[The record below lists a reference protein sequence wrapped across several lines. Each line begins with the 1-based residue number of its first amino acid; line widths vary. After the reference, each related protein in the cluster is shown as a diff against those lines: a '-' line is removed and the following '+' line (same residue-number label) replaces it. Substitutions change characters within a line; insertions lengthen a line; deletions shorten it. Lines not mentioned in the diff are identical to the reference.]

1 MSAFE
6 AARAQVRA
14 QRQREARGSAR
25 RLVRRIGKSFEQVT
39 TSIAAG
45 EYASASK
52 TLFEQ
57 HRLVGELQ
65 TALSAAQI
73 DVLREQAAELFGLP
87 TVPTA
92 DGGTAELRPAIVYCD
107 PPWAYPTKVHA
118 MGTHQLY
125 DSMSDDELAALPVA
139 GLAAEDA
146 ALLMWVTLPKLD
158 AAHRIIEAWGFEFR
172 AVFLVWNK
180 VARYYGR
187 APRSKS
193 LYTRPNAE
201 LLLLA
206 IRGSMPSL
214 KAGASNVHSNVLL
227 TRPDDHSHKPE
238 VVRQLIVE
246 TFGDLPRIELFAR
259 QTTPD
264 WLAWGNEIAGSST
277 PSTALRSNLAQPR
290 EQKNRQTGDAIK
302 RSLLRRK
309 PLRDDEEEE
318 DDDNEDT
325 KSERRATTDRRAA
338 TKRSHSTMR
347 YLERYEQYN
356 ELTHNKVIVVGPPD
370 ALPLEHEQTRTRFV
384 ALMNHP
390 CVDTVQ
396 REPLSAYLS
405 STDLFSNSTL
415 LPDAKPVSR
424 SYPRLSRTALAAAL
438 PLIKTIQ
445 TQNSDIVFA
454 RANHIDPPQA
464 TATQSTADKVN

>member
-6 AARAQVRA
+6 AERAQVRA
-14 QRQREARGSAR
+14 RRQAEGRALAG
-25 RLVRRIGKSFEQVT
+25 RLVRRIGKSHEAVV
-39 TSIAAG
+39 SALEAG
-45 EYASASK
+45 KYDEASK
-52 TLFEQ
+52 TLFAQ
-57 HRLVGELQ
+57 QRLVADLQ
-65 TALSAAQI
+65 TALSDAQI
-73 DVLREQAAELFGLP
+73 ESLREHAAKFFGLP
-87 TVPTA
+87 AAQLPDGSGATTV
-92 DGGTAELRPAIVYCD
+92 LRPAIVYCD
-107 PPWAYPTKVHA
+107 PPWAYATKVHA

-125 DSMSDDELAALPVA
+125 DSMSDAELAALPVA

-193 LYTRPNAE
+193 IYTRPNAE

-214 KAGASNVHSNVLL
+214 KAGGNNMHSNVLL

-259 QTTPD
+259 QTQPD
-264 WLAWGNEIAGSST
+264 WLAWGNEIAGST
-277 PSTALRSNLAQPR
+277 TTATALRGNLAQPR
-290 EQKNRQTGDAIK
+290 AKQNRQTGDAIK
-302 RSLLRRK
+302 RSLLRKQQQRK
-309 PLRDDEEEE
+309 SQAADKAEEADSEE
-318 DDDNEDT
+318 
-325 KSERRATTDRRAA
+325 SEPPATSARAP

-356 ELTHNKVIVVGPPD
+356 ELSHTKVMVVGPPD
-370 ALPLEHEQTRTRFV
+370 ALALEHEETRTRFV
-384 ALMNHP
+384 ALMSHP
-390 CVDTVQ
+390 CVDALP
-396 REPLSAYLS
+396 RDPLSAYIS
-405 STDLFSNSTL
+405 STDLFNNSTL
-415 LPDAKPVSR
+415 LPEAQPVSR
-424 SYPRLSRTALAAAL
+424 SYPRLSATALATAL
-438 PLIKTIQ
+438 PLIKAIQ
-445 TQNSDIVFA
+445 NKNSDTVFA
-454 RANHIDPPQA
+454 LANHIEPQ
-464 TATQSTADKVN
+464 T

>member
-6 AARAQVRA
+6 VKRAQVRA
-14 QRQREARGSAR
+14 QRQREALKSAD
-25 RLVRRIGKSFEQVT
+25 RLARRIGKSYEQVT
-39 TSIAAG
+39 TSITAG

-57 HRLVGELQ
+57 QRLVGELQ

-92 DGGTAELRPAIVYCD
+92 DGGTAVLRPAIVYCD
-107 PPWAYPTKVHA
+107 PPWAYATKVHA

-193 LYTRPNAE
+193 IYTRPNAE

-259 QTTPD
+259 QTEPD

-277 PSTALRSNLAQPR
+277 TGTALRGNLAQPR
-290 EQKNRQTGDAIK
+290 EKKNRQTGDAIK

-309 PLRDDEEEE
+309 PLRDDE
-318 DDDNEDT
+318 DDDDDDT
-325 KSERRATTDRRAA
+325 KSERRGATDKHAA

-384 ALMNHP
+384 ALMDHP

-405 STDLFSNSTL
+405 STDLFCNSTL

-445 TQNSDIVFA
+445 NQNSDIVFA
-454 RANHIDPPQA
+454 LANHLDLPQA
-464 TATQSTADKVN
+464 TAAQSTAD

>member
-6 AARAQVRA
+6 AERAQVREKRQKKA
-14 QRQREARGSAR
+14 QTSAR
-25 RLVRRIGKSFEQVT
+25 NLVRRIGASSEQAKASV
-39 TSIAAG
+39 AAG
-45 EYASASK
+45 EYANASK
-52 TLFEQ
+52 TIFEQ
-57 HRLVGELQ
+57 QRLLGALQ
-65 TALSAAQI
+65 TALSDAQI
-73 DVLREQAAELFGLP
+73 DVLRERAAELFGLP
-87 TVPTA
+87 KVATA
-92 DGGTAELRPAIVYCD
+92 DGGETVLRPAIVYCD
-107 PPWAYPTKVHA
+107 PPWSYPTKVHT
-118 MGTHQLY
+118 MGTYQLY

-158 AAHRIIEAWGFEFR
+158 AAHRIIEAWGFSFR

-187 APRSKS
+187 PPRSKS
-193 LYTRPNAE
+193 IYTRPNAE

-214 KAGASNVHSNVLL
+214 KKGARNVHSNVLL

-259 QTTPD
+259 QTEPT
-264 WLAWGNEIAGSST
+264 WLAWGNEIAGSSI
-277 PSTALRSNLAQPR
+277 SGTALRSNLAQPR
-290 EQKNRQTGDAIK
+290 EQKNRQNGDAIK

-309 PLRDDEEEE
+309 RNRTEDDE
-318 DDDNEDT
+318 DDDEDD
-325 KSERRATTDRRAA
+325 SEQGGATDKQVA
-338 TKRSHSTMR
+338 TKRSQSTMR

-356 ELTHNKVIVVGPPD
+356 ELSHNKVTVIGPPD
-370 ALPLEHEQTRTRFV
+370 ALALEHEDTRTRFV

-390 CVDTVQ
+390 CIEGVR

-405 STDLFSNSTL
+405 STDLFNNSTL
-415 LPDAKPVSR
+415 LPEAKPVSR
-424 SYPRLSRTALAAAL
+424 SYPRLSREALAAAL
-438 PLIKTIQ
+438 PVIKTIQ
-445 TQNSDIVFA
+445 TQNSDVVFA
-454 RANHIDPPQA
+454 LANRIDVPV
-464 TATQSTADKVN
+464 TQSTTN